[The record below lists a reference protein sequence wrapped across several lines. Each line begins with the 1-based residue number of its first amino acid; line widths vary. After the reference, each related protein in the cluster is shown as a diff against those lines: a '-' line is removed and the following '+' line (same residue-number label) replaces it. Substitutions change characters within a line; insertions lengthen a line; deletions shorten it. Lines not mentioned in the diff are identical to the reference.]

1 MKTLSAFLAMCLMLL
16 TFASV
21 GCVNA
26 SVEAPMVMT
35 QRTVGQQ
42 LMRLQKKY
50 QKGDLTNKEYERQKA
65 RIIASA
71 GQLPPEG
78 AKPLGYSNY

>member
-1 MKTLSAFLAMCLMLL
+1 MKTLSAILVMLLMLFTL
-16 TFASV
+16 PTG

-50 QKGDLTNKEYERQKA
+50 QKGDLTKKEYERQKA

-71 GQLPPEG
+71 GQLQPEG
-78 AKPLGYSNY
+78 DKPVGYRNY